1 MIDDSSSMNK
11 HWGDVKS
18 LLYVLA
24 YLVKELDDD
33 GFDIS
38 FTISSQE
45 KNFNHASKAVA
56 YLDAVLPKGIANI
69 NVRLSKLLMKYV
81 NDLEKPPRYRLGL
94 RTRQTSTKPLS
105 LYIFTDGIWQ
115 PGCDG
120 VPPIEALIVKLTALK
135 LPKEQVGIQFIRFG
149 NNEEGIK
156 RLEYLDSGLCG
167 KFGKQRFEGTS
178 GSNLLKWCF
187 ADDLFTFR
195 DHVDTE
201 PFLKGNLWKMLLGAV
216 NAWFDDDEGGIAE
229 GNGDV
234 NNPS

>member
-1 MIDDSSSMNK
+1 MNK

-33 GFDIS
+33 GLDIS
-38 FTISSQE
+38 FTISPQE
-45 KNFNHASKAVA
+45 KKFNHASKAVA
-56 YLDAVLPKGIANI
+56 YLDAMHPKGFANI
-69 NVRLSKLLMKYV
+69 NVRLSKLLTKYV
-81 NDLEKPPRYRLGL
+81 NDLEHPPRNRFGL
-94 RTRQTSTKPLS
+94 RTRQDSIKRLS

-120 VPPIEALIVKLTALK
+120 VQPIEALIEKLTALQ

-156 RLEYLDSGLCG
+156 RLEYLDSGLRK
-167 KFGKQRFEGTS
+167 KFGKQRFEGTP
-178 GSNLLKWCF
+178 GSKRCF

-216 NAWFDDDEGGIAE
+216 NDWFDDDEGDIAE
-229 GNGDV
+229 GNGNV
-234 NNPS
+234 SNPS

>member
-1 MIDDSSSMNK
+1 MNK
-11 HWGDVKS
+11 HWEDVKS

-33 GFDIS
+33 GLNMS

-45 KNFNHASKAVA
+45 KKFNHASKAVA
-56 YLDAVLPKGIANI
+56 YLDAMYPKGFANI
-69 NVRLSKLLMKYV
+69 NMRLSKLLMRYV
-81 NDLEKPPRYRLGL
+81 NDLEHPPRNRLGL
-94 RTRQTSTKPLS
+94 RTRQGSVKPLS

-120 VPPIEALIVKLTALK
+120 VPPIEALIEKLTALQ

-149 NNEEGIK
+149 NSEEGIK
-156 RLEYLDSGLCG
+156 RLEYLDSGLRK

-178 GSNLLKWCF
+178 GSNSLKGCF
-187 ADDLFTFR
+187 ADDLFMFR

-201 PFLKGNLWKMLLGAV
+201 PFLKGNLWKMLLGAIIY
-216 NAWFDDDEGGIAE
+216 WFNEDEGGIAE
-229 GNGDV
+229 GDGNV
-234 NNPS
+234 NYPS